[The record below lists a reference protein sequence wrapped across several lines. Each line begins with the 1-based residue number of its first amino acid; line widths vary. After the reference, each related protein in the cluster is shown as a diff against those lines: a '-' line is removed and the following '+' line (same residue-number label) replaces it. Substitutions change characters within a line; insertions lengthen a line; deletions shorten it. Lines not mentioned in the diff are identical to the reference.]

1 MTHGLFN
8 NNSFMHLQ
16 LRSDIGILACTLLY
30 RFISHRRN
38 EAVTTTT
45 LEFTKT
51 RRASLVAA
59 IFMMATSAIGP
70 GFITQTA
77 TFTAKMGAAFAFG
90 ILASILID
98 FVVQLNIWRIV
109 TLTRMRAAE
118 LANKAIPGSG
128 YVLAILVIFGGVV
141 FNVGNIAGAGLG
153 LNALMGLDPKWGG
166 GLSALLAIAIFSSHR
181 AGLAV
186 DKLIVWLGLL
196 MIGLTVF
203 VAFASNPPLGQAL
216 YQTVMPDQINFA
228 TITTIVGGTVG
239 GYITY
244 AGAHRLLDRG
254 TTGEENL
261 EAVTRAA
268 LSGILVTGLMRYV
281 LFLAILGVVAS
292 GVVIDISGQGANPA
306 AQAFQAA
313 AGQFGLRAFGLILW
327 AAAITS
333 VIGAAYTSI
342 SFISVFKPNIT
353 EQGRNR
359 ATTVFIA
366 ISLLVYMLM
375 GTAPSAL
382 LLFAGG
388 FNGLVLP
395 IGLSL
400 FIYVGWRRSDMMG
413 GYHYPRWLL
422 VLGALTCL
430 LTWYMAIKSIGPIF
444 AFLNVV

>member
-1 MTHGLFN
+1 
-8 NNSFMHLQ
+8 
-16 LRSDIGILACTLLY
+16 
-30 RFISHRRN
+30 
-38 EAVTTTT
+38 VTQTPQA
-45 LEFTKT
+45 FTKA
-51 RRASLVAA
+51 RRASLIAA

-98 FVVQLNIWRIV
+98 FVVQLNVWRIV
-109 TLTRMRAAE
+109 SLTRMRAADV
-118 LANKAIPGSG
+118 ANKAIPGSG
-128 YVLAILVIFGGVV
+128 YLLAVLVIFGGLV

-153 LNALMGLDPKWGG
+153 LNALMGLDAKWGG
-166 GLSALLAIAIFSSHR
+166 GLSALLAIGIFLSHR

-186 DKLIVWLGLL
+186 DRLIVVLGVV
-196 MIGLTVF
+196 MIGLTLF
-203 VAFASNPPLGQAL
+203 VAFASNPPLGEAL
-216 YQTVMPDQINFA
+216 YQTVLPDQINFA

-244 AGAHRLLDRG
+244 AGAHKLLDRG
-254 TTGEENL
+254 TTGVENL
-261 EAVTRAA
+261 QAVTKAA
-268 LSGILVTGLMRYV
+268 LSGILVTGLMRYI

-292 GVVIDISGQGANPA
+292 GVVIDTSGQGANPA

-313 AGQFGLRAFGLILW
+313 AGQIGLRIFGLILW
-327 AAAITS
+327 AASITS

-342 SFISVFKPNIT
+342 SFITVFKPNIT
-353 EQGRNR
+353 EQSRNR

-366 ISLLVYMLM
+366 VSLLIYVLL
-375 GTAPSAL
+375 GTAPAAL

-388 FNGLVLP
+388 FNGLILP
-395 IGLSL
+395 IGLSI
-400 FIYVGWRRSDMMG
+400 FIYVGWRRSDLMG

-430 LTWYMAIKSIGPIF
+430 LTWYMAIKSVVPIF
-444 AFLNVV
+444 AFLSVA

>member
-1 MTHGLFN
+1 M
-8 NNSFMHLQ
+8 
-16 LRSDIGILACTLLY
+16 
-30 RFISHRRN
+30 
-38 EAVTTTT
+38 TTTT

-128 YVLAILVIFGGVV
+128 YFLAVLVIFGGVV

-166 GLSALLAIAIFSSHR
+166 GLSALLAIGIFSSHR

-186 DKLIVWLGLL
+186 DKLIVWLGVL

-203 VAFASNPPLGQAL
+203 VAFASNPPLGEAL
-216 YQTVMPDQINFA
+216 YQTVLPDQINFA

-292 GVVIDISGQGANPA
+292 GVVIDTSGQGANPA

-359 ATTVFIA
+359 ATTIFIA
-366 ISLLVYMLM
+366 ISLLVYVLM

>member
-1 MTHGLFN
+1 MTQ
-8 NNSFMHLQ
+8 S
-16 LRSDIGILACTLLY
+16 
-30 RFISHRRN
+30 
-38 EAVTTTT
+38 AVTQTQTAQA
-45 LEFTKT
+45 FTKA
-51 RRASLVAA
+51 RRSSLIAA

-98 FVVQLNIWRIV
+98 FVVQLNVWRIV
-109 TLTRMRAAE
+109 SLTRMRASD

-128 YVLAILVIFGGVV
+128 YVLAVLVIFGGLV

-153 LNALMGLDPKWGG
+153 LNALMGLDAKWGG
-166 GLSALLAIAIFSSHR
+166 SLSALLAIGIFLSHR

-186 DKLIVWLGLL
+186 DRLIVVLGVV
-196 MIGLTVF
+196 MIGLTLF
-203 VAFASNPPLGQAL
+203 VAFASNPPLGEAL
-216 YQTVMPDQINFA
+216 YQTVLPDQINFA

-244 AGAHRLLDRG
+244 AGAHKLLDRG
-254 TTGEENL
+254 TTGVENL
-261 EAVTRAA
+261 EAVTKAA
-268 LSGILVTGLMRYV
+268 LSGILVTGLMRYI

-292 GVVIDISGQGANPA
+292 GVVIDTSGQGANPA

-313 AGQFGLRAFGLILW
+313 AGQIGLRVFGLILW
-327 AAAITS
+327 AASITS

-342 SFISVFKPNIT
+342 SFITVFKPDIT

-366 ISLLVYMLM
+366 LSLLIFVLM
-375 GTAPSAL
+375 GTAPAAL

-388 FNGLVLP
+388 FNGLILP
-395 IGLSL
+395 IGLSI
-400 FIYVGWRRSDMMG
+400 FIYVGWRRPDLMD

-430 LTWYMAIKSIGPIF
+430 LTWYMAINSVVPIF
-444 AFLNVV
+444 AFLNVA

>member
-1 MTHGLFN
+1 MA
-8 NNSFMHLQ
+8 
-16 LRSDIGILACTLLY
+16 RSLLNKKISPTVGID
-30 RFISHRRN
+30 
-38 EAVTTTT
+38 AVTQTAVTQT
-45 LEFTKT
+45 AQDFTKT
-51 RRASLVAA
+51 RRASLIAA

-98 FVVQLNIWRIV
+98 FVVQLNVWRIV
-109 TLTRMRAAE
+109 TLTRMRAADV
-118 LANKAIPGSG
+118 ANNAIPGSG
-128 YVLAILVIFGGVV
+128 YLLAVLVIFGGLV

-153 LNALMGLDPKWGG
+153 LNALMGLDAKWGG
-166 GLSALLAIAIFSSHR
+166 GLSALLAIGIFLSHR
-181 AGLAV
+181 AGVAV
-186 DKLIVWLGLL
+186 DRLIVVLGLV
-196 MIGLTVF
+196 MIALTLF
-203 VAFASNPPLGQAL
+203 VAFASNPPLGEAL
-216 YQTVMPDQINFA
+216 YQTVLPDQINFA

-244 AGAHRLLDRG
+244 AGAHKLLDRG
-254 TTGEENL
+254 TTGVENL
-261 EAVTRAA
+261 QAVTKAA
-268 LSGILVTGLMRYV
+268 LGGIMVTGLMRYI

-292 GVVIDISGQGANPA
+292 GVVIDTSGQGANPA

-313 AGQFGLRAFGLILW
+313 AGQFGLRVFGLILW
-327 AAAITS
+327 AASITS

-342 SFISVFKPNIT
+342 SFITVFKPDIT

-366 ISLLVYMLM
+366 LSLLIFALM
-375 GTAPSAL
+375 GTAPAAL

-388 FNGLVLP
+388 FNGLILP
-395 IGLSL
+395 IGLSI
-400 FIYVGWRRSDMMG
+400 FIYVGWRRSDLMG

-430 LTWYMAIKSIGPIF
+430 LTWYMAIKSVGPIF
-444 AFLNVV
+444 AFLNVA